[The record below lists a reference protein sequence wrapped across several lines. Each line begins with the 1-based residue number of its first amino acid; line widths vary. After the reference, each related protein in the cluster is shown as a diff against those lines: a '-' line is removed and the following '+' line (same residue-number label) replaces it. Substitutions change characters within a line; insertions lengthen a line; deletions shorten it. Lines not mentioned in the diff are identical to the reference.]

1 MSAEA
6 DTLNNHTVVRTRQ
19 IINHKKK
26 LVAAPRMGSHFTTAH
41 QIDTPE
47 PSISFGNLQAP
58 ISLRFPLHSVDPS
71 AQLNPRKSYD
81 FLRETPFGR
90 SWSIGYSSIDCAMLR
105 ALLRPRHVCL
115 RATETRTLSKSWIWM
130 CPWPTNAL
138 AETEE
143 SMIPSVSTICLRESQ
158 K

>member
-1 MSAEA
+1 MLGGSENEK
-6 DTLNNHTVVRTRQ
+6 TGSGYTWTGGGCCVMKSPTPVW
-19 IINHKKK
+19 
-26 LVAAPRMGSHFTTAH
+26 APF
-41 QIDTPE
+41 
-47 PSISFGNLQAP
+47 
-58 ISLRFPLHSVDPS
+58 SLRFPLHSIDPS

-81 FLRETPFGR
+81 FLRETPFGH